1 MARKTVGNGTINRN
15 KRAATSTESA
25 ATTVVSGVR
34 KNLKPFSLDEE
45 IRLRAYELYLERG
58 GRPGDEHE
66 DWISAE
72 REIRARYQ
80 ACTA

>member
-1 MARKTVGNGTINRN
+1 MARKTVVNGTVNRS
-15 KRAATSTESA
+15 KKAATSTEPP

-58 GRPGDEHE
+58 GRPGDEHD
-66 DWISAE
+66 DWLSAE

-80 ACTA
+80 ARTA